1 MSYTNRFNVTVA
13 TKFTN
18 NEGTEKT
25 RFTRVGVA
33 FENTSQ
39 DGSKTLNVKLD
50 FPVAVTEFVLF
61 EYKAKDSDDDNVT
74 D

>member
-18 NEGTEKT
+18 TEGNEKT

>member
-1 MSYTNRFNVTVA
+1 MSYTTRFNVTVA

-18 NEGTEKT
+18 NEGNEKT
-25 RFTRVGVA
+25 RFIRVGVA

-61 EYKAKDSDDDNVT
+61 EHKTKDSDDDNVT